1 MKTASKE
8 TFMNRIAFHCTLTLA
23 LAVTAST
30 GWAAGKSKVS
40 EAQAAYQQERAR
52 CLRGESNQARATC
65 LKEAGA
71 AYEEARRGSLG
82 KTPAAE
88 LASNATQRCNAQPAS
103 DRESCMQRILGAGKT
118 EGSVGGGG
126 LLRETETKSR

>member
-71 AYEEARRGSLG
+71 AYEEARRGG
-82 KTPAAE
+82 
-88 LASNATQRCNAQPAS
+88 LANAPGTDLSRNATARCSAQPEA
-103 DRESCMQRILGAGKT
+103 DRAACVQRITGAGNT
-118 EGSVGGGG
+118 QGSVGGGG
-126 LLRETETKSR
+126 LIRETETKIR